1 MRKKVKSQNREAYV
15 KYGSTS
21 NRNVRNSNFELLR
34 IVAIVFITMHHLL
47 INGLDICGYNKP
59 FEISSS
65 SAVAVMLNS
74 MFVGGGKFVPS
85 YFRLVWHQESDRWH
99 RKINV

>member
-15 KYGSTS
+15 KYGATS
-21 NRNVRNSNFELLR
+21 NRKNARNSNFELLR

-47 INGLDICGYNKP
+47 INGLDICGYNKL
-59 FEISSS
+59 FEISSG

-74 MFVGGGKFVPS
+74 MFVGG
-85 YFRLVWHQESDRWH
+85 
-99 RKINV
+99 